1 MTADLGLIGKEIG
14 KQLLGKPEQINQA
27 LCCLLAGGHL
37 LIEDLPGMG
46 KTSLAKAMAQVLGLG
61 YQRVQFTSDLM
72 PADLLGVS
80 VYQANSGEF
89 EFRQGP
95 VFTQLLLADELNRAT
110 PKTQGALLEAMAER
124 QVSIDGKTLSLDAA
138 FFVIATQ
145 NPQSQSGTYPL
156 PESQLDRFL
165 MRISLGYP
173 DPRDEARI
181 LSGQAL
187 PELAALLDAE
197 TILTLQ
203 QQVAAI
209 ELSQVVLAYV
219 QRLVAYTREY
229 SGFDVGLSTRGALA
243 LVAASKAW
251 AYLAGRNYVIP
262 DDVQAVLLPV
272 CLHRVSYDQSLQ
284 AQQGLEKMLVQVEV
298 VA

>member
-1 MTADLGLIGKEIG
+1 MAADLSLVSKEIG
-14 KQLLGKPEQINQA
+14 KQLLGKPQQICQA

-46 KTSLAKAMAQVLGLG
+46 KTSLAKAMGQVLGLD

-80 VYQANSGEF
+80 IYQAQSGDF
-89 EFRQGP
+89 EFRPGP

-124 QVSIDGKTLSLDAA
+124 QVSIDGKTLKLDEI

-145 NPQSQSGTYPL
+145 NPVSQSGTYPL

-173 DPRDEARI
+173 DPADEARI
-181 LSGQAL
+181 LMGQTL
-187 PELAALLDAE
+187 PELAALLDAK
-197 TILTLQ
+197 TLDALQ

-262 DDVQAVLLPV
+262 DDVQAVLVPV
-272 CLHRVSYDQSLQ
+272 CLHRISYDSSLQ
-284 AQQGLEKMLVQVEV
+284 AKQGLETMLAQVEV